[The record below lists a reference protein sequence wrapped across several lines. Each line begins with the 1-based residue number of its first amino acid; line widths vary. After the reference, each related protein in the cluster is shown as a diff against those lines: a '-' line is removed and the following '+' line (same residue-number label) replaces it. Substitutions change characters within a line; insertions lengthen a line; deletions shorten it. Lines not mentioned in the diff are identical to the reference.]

1 MRRSGADILHASTAE
16 STWIEEKGRRGV
28 PTGSNGE
35 ATGSGS
41 LWDDGTR
48 AKTQRSGTRERV
60 GHVTIDARR
69 SLPVGTGAL
78 RPNRS
83 FGKIWQSV
91 PWTDTQARRIHLGG
105 DSRKSK
111 SSPLRLLLTSN
122 PRDAAEESQR
132 APHLLQQV
140 VHPLPRRLGRRPHL
154 LRLEPERLP
163 RLQSPAVHS

>member
-78 RPNRS
+78 IGQTAPS
-83 FGKIWQSV
+83 GKSNANP
-91 PWTDTQARRIHLGG
+91 PWRG
-105 DSRKSK
+105 
-111 SSPLRLLLTSN
+111 
-122 PRDAAEESQR
+122 
-132 APHLLQQV
+132 QQKK
-140 VHPLPRRLGRRPHL
+140 
-154 LRLEPERLP
+154 PEQPVTKVLYF
-163 RLQSPAVHS
+163 